1 MIKLSP
7 PTKKGFVRLSIRVMC
22 RGKQI
27 TKNLGIKVHK
37 SQLRR
42 KKIVNHPYANELNK
56 KVVEELFRVRELVCS
71 LEAGII
77 TFEQVKGANKGTNKD
92 LEKGLLKHIYNT
104 RSAVSYH
111 LYSVAIRVY
120 KRFNKQSKLHFSTE
134 ALNNLILNYKGS
146 GSTISTY
153 VASIKALNKEA
164 YRLGLVK
171 ELIDTNKLHKVKRS
185 LNQMTTITPKEII
198 EKIRDSKP
206 EDYKHW
212 VVFVFS
218 LVGRGLYFTDIISF
232 DIESIVHKRTKTGVV
247 MLYESNRDILKHL
260 YKQIDVSDI
269 GNTFKQNQTKRS
281 LGLKV
286 ARKTFETTALG
297 LGIDKTIRRQLLG
310 HTVEGIE
317 RHYANM
323 NNEAVKARL
332 MEAYTRVLEE
342 LKIKEIIAE
351 LDKKKGS

>member
-71 LEAGII
+71 LEAGVI
-77 TFEQVKGANKGTNKD
+77 TFKEVKGANKGTNKD
-92 LEKGLLKHIYNT
+92 LEKGLLEHIYNT

-111 LYSVAIRVY
+111 LYSVVIRVY
-120 KRFNKQSKLHFSTE
+120 KRFNEQSKLHFSTE

-185 LNQMTTITPKEII
+185 LNQMTTVTPEAII

-206 EDYKHW
+206 ED
-212 VVFVFS
+212 
-218 LVGRGLYFTDIISF
+218 
-232 DIESIVHKRTKTGVV
+232 
-247 MLYESNRDILKHL
+247 
-260 YKQIDVSDI
+260 
-269 GNTFKQNQTKRS
+269 
-281 LGLKV
+281 
-286 ARKTFETTALG
+286 
-297 LGIDKTIRRQLLG
+297 
-310 HTVEGIE
+310 
-317 RHYANM
+317 
-323 NNEAVKARL
+323 
-332 MEAYTRVLEE
+332 
-342 LKIKEIIAE
+342 
-351 LDKKKGS
+351 